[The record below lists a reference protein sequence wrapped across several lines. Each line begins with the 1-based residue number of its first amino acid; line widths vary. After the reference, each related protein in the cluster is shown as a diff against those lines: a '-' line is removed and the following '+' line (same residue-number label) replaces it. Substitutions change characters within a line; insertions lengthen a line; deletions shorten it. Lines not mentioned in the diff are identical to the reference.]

1 VTLASNLR
9 NLGDAELD
17 QKLHEAHQ
25 ELLNLRFQQA
35 TKQLDNT
42 SRLRVVR
49 REIAR
54 LKTIKREREAA

>member
-1 VTLASNLR
+1 MTLASNLR
-9 NLGDAELD
+9 GLGDAELD
-17 QKLHEAHQ
+17 QKLHEAYQ

-54 LKTIKREREAA
+54 LKTIKREREVA